1 MNHNNDINTN
11 QKISKNIYNII
22 KEHDREENIFNKMRV
37 QYTYNYTIDYN
48 LIKTII
54 SQENKK
60 YELNLKKQEI
70 FNRK

>member
-37 QYTYNYTIDYN
+37 QYTYNYPIDYN

>member
-22 KEHDREENIFNKMRV
+22 KEHNREENIFNKMRV

>member
-22 KEHDREENIFNKMRV
+22 KKHDREENIFNKMRV
-37 QYTYNYTIDYN
+37 QYTYNYPIDYN